1 MVVTETL
8 QVILNAKDQLSSKIR
23 EVNNALKQ
31 TGTAASSASTT
42 ATSATSRLSNAYS
55 QLQSKVQ
62 SVFNNIKN
70 TIRNSTTGKIVSES
84 SLAQPFLNAAET
96 IKQRFTSMTEVV
108 KGKLRGMQGGNVKV
122 NVDTSNINNAETKFA
137 RLKKQIQQIN
147 STRASPRFELTEMKS
162 ADGQLR
168 LIIKDLDNIRHR
180 QSIQFN
186 IKGSGQSLNP
196 ILTQMDKI
204 IERSNKANNT
214 TIAPKISAAGLATLN
229 GQVTTTTGKITR
241 VSQAINKVGSV
252 SGTLGLKLS
261 TAFASASA
269 KIDSFKSKLS
279 SIGSKMQ
286 SLVGGLSGVQGAI
299 MGAFGAV
306 GVTSLTQ
313 FTIGAAAARQKLN
326 AVTTSITGSE
336 AATKSLNKA
345 ISAATNGGI
354 VGFTKVAQ
362 AVQQIGIKYNLTNK
376 QLEATAPVLN
386 KIGTLARAMGKDSET
401 AATIMSK
408 AYDGLNGN
416 FMLLQRNLG
425 ITKQQLIDAGWSGAA
440 NDVDGYTM
448 ALNKVLDTKPE
459 MQEYLNSYEG
469 QMERLR
475 MAIQGV
481 GRQIGEIFLPILNM
495 LLGTFLDLHQKC
507 PWLTTVIVALAV
519 GIVGL
524 ISVLSVL
531 APIIMMIV
539 ELQEMQAFATIA
551 AYWPYMLLAAAILIV
566 IGVLLYL
573 YNTNEGVRNTMNK
586 IGDTIRNV
594 LVKAW
599 DELQKIVQPLAT
611 TFEHLKQVLGRLAT
625 QLLAAFGITGDAAEN
640 FDWLSATIQFLGKV
654 LEVIVTQ
661 FVTVVEVIASIVVP
675 IFSFLVN
682 VIANLINFFVS
693 LGEALTLLSQ
703 GDVMGFLV
711 TLSDA
716 LTAFFMSTVT
726 NLGQMLIEIW
736 NNLNLIFGGVLNSV
750 WIWIVQLVTAM
761 ILGGWQMVVGFLS
774 WIASLPGQFWNY
786 LVQCWNDLTTW
797 AGQVV
802 AKASEAG
809 SKMVTDFINWV
820 SSLPGKLW
828 NWLVETAGKI
838 PAFKDKAVA
847 KMKET
852 AKKMV
857 DDFIDWIKKLP
868 SKVGEWLGKILSEI
882 NSRSGGLVG
891 AIMRLG
897 WNMLNSFKNALLG
910 GDSAWLGNVSSA
922 VYDGL
927 SASSGLAM
935 RAGQAVGSAFGSG
948 VRDGAA
954 LGGLDSIGVTGNS
967 RILANVEHE
976 IHDKQQDNTVQ
987 LLEDIK
993 AALGSLR
1000 VEHTGNISLNQNVD
1014 VTGDTTLS
1022 DTELRE
1028 AVMLALQDR
1037 NILKQITQSREFQSM
1052 DKRMKNRMI
1061 QEMSRHI

>member
-31 TGTAASSASTT
+31 TGTAASSVSTT
-42 ATSATSRLSNAYS
+42 ATSATTRLGNAYT
-55 QLQSKVQ
+55 QLQNKVRT
-62 SVFNNIKN
+62 VFNNIKT
-70 TIRNSTTGKIVSES
+70 TIRNSTAGKIVSES
-84 SLAQPFLNAAET
+84 SLAQPFLNAAEK
-96 IKQRFTSMTEVV
+96 IKQRWTSMTE
-108 KGKLRGMQGGNVKV
+108 
-122 NVDTSNINNAETKFA
+122 T
-137 RLKKQIQQIN
+137 LKSK
-147 STRASPRFELTEMKS
+147 MKS
-162 ADGQLR
+162 LSSSSNTTVG
-168 LIIKDLDNIRHR
+168 
-180 QSIQFN
+180 FN
-186 IKGSGQSLNP
+186 ISP
-196 ILTQMDKI
+196 
-204 IERSNKANNT
+204 
-214 TIAPKISAAGLATLN
+214 AGLATLN
-229 GQVTTTTGKITR
+229 GQITTTTGKVTLLSRTMNTIASGASR
-241 VSQAINKVGSV
+241 LGINFG
-252 SGTLGLKLS
+252 
-261 TAFASASA
+261 TAFTTAST
-269 KIDSFKSKLS
+269 KLEGFKSKLS

-306 GVTSLTQ
+306 GVTSLSQ
-313 FTIGAAAARQKLN
+313 FTIGAAIAREKLN

-345 ISAATNGGI
+345 ISAATSGGV

-362 AVQQIGIKYNLTNK
+362 AVQQIGIKYNLTNQ

-386 KIGTLARAMGKDSET
+386 KIGTLAKAMGKDSET
-401 AATIMSK
+401 AATIMAK

-440 NDVDGYTM
+440 NDVDGYTL

-475 MAIQGV
+475 FAIQGV

-531 APIIMMIV
+531 APIIMMII
-539 ELQEMQAFATIA
+539 ELQTMQAFTTIA
-551 AYWPYMLLAAAILIV
+551 AYWPYMLIAAAILIV

-573 YNTNEGVRNTMNK
+573 YNTNEGVRNTMNR

-611 TFEHLKQVLGRLAT
+611 TFDHLKQVLGRLAT

-654 LEVIVTQ
+654 LEVIITH

-675 IFSFLVN
+675 VISYLVN
-682 VIANLINFFVS
+682 VVSNLINFFVS

-703 GDVMGFLV
+703 GDVMGFLTV
-711 TLSDA
+711 LGEA
-716 LTAFFMSTVT
+716 LQTFVMDTIT
-726 NLGQMLIEIW
+726 NFGQMFLEIW

-750 WIWIVQLVTAM
+750 WIWLVQLVTAM

-786 LVQCWNDLTTW
+786 LVQCWNNLTTW

-838 PAFKDKAVA
+838 PAFKDQAVA

-910 GDSAWLGNVSSA
+910 GDSAWIGHVSSA

-976 IHDKQQDNTVQ
+976 IRDHEGESQTQ
-987 LLEDIK
+987 LLHDIK
-993 AALGSLR
+993 DALGSLR
-1000 VEHTGNISLNQNVD
+1000 VEHTGSIDFNQNVD
-1014 VTGDTTLS
+1014 VTGDTGLS
-1022 DTELRE
+1022 DTELRD
-1028 AVMLALQDR
+1028 AVMQALQDR
-1037 NILKQITQSREFQSM
+1037 NILKQIVQSREFQTM